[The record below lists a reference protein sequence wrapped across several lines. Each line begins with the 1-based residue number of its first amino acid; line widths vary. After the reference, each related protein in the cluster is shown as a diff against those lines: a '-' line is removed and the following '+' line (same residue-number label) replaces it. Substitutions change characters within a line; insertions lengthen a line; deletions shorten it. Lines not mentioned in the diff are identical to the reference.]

1 MRSLGVC
8 FTVLFVSL
16 VLGYAQDEA
25 DTDASLPSGVTTCG
39 VGHDAQTAHL
49 RGAADFTVVLKM
61 QSDDDHFK
69 HSHLCMAHYTLEIT
83 RPDGSSKSFQILDSD
98 DEWGRPLTFRV
109 EGFSSDGRLVL
120 VSLIEGNYP
129 ESLRAIEFDMST
141 GRSGKSVILGRP
153 FTGRL
158 SRDCARSL
166 HIVGT
171 SPAGYLVLGT
181 EEKDGCIRGERW
193 QLSHNKN
200 VVQHGAPAEVA
211 NNHPARLSPHTT
223 AAKLETGILVEP

>member
-1 MRSLGVC
+1 
-8 FTVLFVSL
+8 
-16 VLGYAQDEA
+16 
-25 DTDASLPSGVTTCG
+25 
-39 VGHDAQTAHL
+39 
-49 RGAADFTVVLKM
+49 M

-69 HSHLCMAHYTLEIT
+69 NSHLCMTEYTLEIS

-120 VSLIEGNYP
+120 VLLIEGNYP
-129 ESLRAIEFDMST
+129 ESLQAIEFDMSP
-141 GRSGKSVILGRP
+141 GHSVKSVILGRP

-158 SRDCARSL
+158 SRDCAASL

-181 EEKDGCIRGERW
+181 EEKDGCIRAERW
-193 QLSHNKN
+193 QLSHNTN
-200 VVQHGAPAEVA
+200 IVQHGAPAEVA

-223 AAKLETGILVEP
+223 VAKLEAGIPIEP